1 MLALLGFLGL
11 AMSSF
16 VMIGD
21 EETADAPTDAAD
33 DPANGN
39 TGGDLLDFDNLQSD
53 ADRTASGLSDGYGD
67 AGAGAVLD
75 DEIAGTAGGTLSD
88 AGASGTDIL
97 TDDTTAYGDDLLPDP
112 PVSDDSAAGPI
123 TLLTGTDGA
132 DTIMGDSTADE
143 IQAQDGGDTLF
154 GKLGDDFLFGGAG
167 NDAISGGDG
176 NDLLDGGDGDDILE
190 GGWSD
195 DTLIGGAGN
204 DLLNGGGGN
213 DLLDGRDEDNG
224 FDYLNGGAGH
234 DVLLAGHGDHLN
246 GGEGADTFAMSTD
259 GNNVIDDFDPSQD
272 VIEVT
277 FTGTPPVLSTSADD
291 EGLTLL
297 ADDSVVAKLAG
308 ISSLDLSQVVLVAA

>member
-53 ADRTASGLSDGYGD
+53 ADRTASGLSDGFGD

-143 IQAQDGGDTLF
+143 IQAQDGGDRPPLTRRCGLDIAAE
-154 GKLGDDFLFGGAG
+154 LIRQCA
-167 NDAISGGDG
+167 
-176 NDLLDGGDGDDILE
+176 DLALAE
-190 GGWSD
+190 VS
-195 DTLIGGAGN
+195 
-204 DLLNGGGGN
+204 
-213 DLLDGRDEDNG
+213 
-224 FDYLNGGAGH
+224 
-234 DVLLAGHGDHLN
+234 LAGHGDL
-246 GGEGADTFAMSTD
+246 STAE
-259 GNNVIDDFDPSQD
+259 VRSQD
-272 VIEVT
+272 PHVPGVDVRQQIAQQHGQCVRL
-277 FTGTPPVLSTSADD
+277 LS
-291 EGLTLL
+291 G
-297 ADDSVVAKLAG
+297 
-308 ISSLDLSQVVLVAA
+308 